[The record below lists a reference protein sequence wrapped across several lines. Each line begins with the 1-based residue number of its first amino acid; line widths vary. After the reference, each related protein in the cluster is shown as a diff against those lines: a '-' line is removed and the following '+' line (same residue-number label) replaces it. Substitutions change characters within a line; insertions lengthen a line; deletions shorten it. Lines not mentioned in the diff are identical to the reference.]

1 MIVVVGMKKD
11 IVIENKI
18 EQVALLAPFVE
29 GICEELELGPEL
41 VFNLNLVLEE
51 AVTNVVMYAYPE
63 GETHQIWLS
72 AEDHNGS
79 LVFTLQDEGAEFDP
93 TVVPEAD
100 ITLSAEEREIG
111 GLGIF
116 LIRQIMNEVSYQR
129 IDGRNVLTMKK
140 NMEV

>member
-1 MIVVVGMKKD
+1 MKKD
-11 IVIENKI
+11 IVIDNKI
-18 EQVALLAPFVE
+18 EQIALLAPFVE
-29 GICEELELGPEL
+29 EICEDLGLGPEF

-72 AEDHNGS
+72 AEDHNGN
-79 LVFTLQDEGAEFDP
+79 LIFTLQDEGEEFDP
-93 TVVPEAD
+93 TLAPEAD
-100 ITLSAEEREIG
+100 VTLSAEERELG

-140 NMEV
+140 NTDA